1 MPHHWLLL
9 RLSGHG
15 TYPVSHGEAVFL
27 RTYFDENPK
36 DDSDLQK
43 QGSQFVV
50 TAERSVTVPNVKKS
64 RLWVQITE
72 AEYTAA
78 AYDLY
83 LWAEPYAIAAI
94 GSPGVQENIV
104 AGRLK
109 LTQAHEKRRGPASGA
124 GELYASVAKDDLVIT
139 HDIVLA
145 DSVVQFI
152 VNEMN
157 TNAANP
163 DVVAQAQRMKT
174 ANDNLQSAGNPVTRW
189 YYGSQLNSQTGR
201 TENSLG
207 YHTHKNEGAAGF
219 FQDIYFL
226 GGGHWDHKPVIR
238 PVWGTGNRLG
248 NRHATY
254 YYDGWSNIHF
264 GFIAARMGLPLRNAL
279 EGAGQAQGVDNI
291 GGGAATNTAT
301 GDDVADAQAITAGHS
316 RGLRGATVTRQQVLN
331 ILEAHPGWVGRQ

>member
-1 MPHHWLLL
+1 MPQHWLLL
-9 RLSGHG
+9 RLSGHSK
-15 TYPVSHGEAVFL
+15 YPVSHKETVFL
-27 RTYFDENPK
+27 RTYFDENPG

-43 QGSQFVV
+43 QGNQVV
-50 TAERSVTVPNVKKS
+50 VETERSITVPSVTSS
-64 RLWVQITE
+64 RLWFQITE
-72 AEYTAA
+72 AEYKAG

-94 GSPGVQENIV
+94 GSPGHQENIV
-104 AGRLK
+104 SGRLK
-109 LTQAHEKRRGPASGA
+109 LTKAQEDYRGPATGA
-124 GELYASVAKDDLVIT
+124 GRLYDSVASDDLVIA

-157 TNAANP
+157 TNATNP
-163 DVVAQAQRMKT
+163 DVVTQGKRMKE
-174 ANDNLQSAGNPVTRW
+174 ARDNAASAGNALTRW
-189 YYGSQLNSQTGR
+189 YYNDQLELQTGH
-201 TENSLG
+201 TENRLG
-207 YHTHKNEGAAGF
+207 HHTHKNEGVGGF
-219 FQDIYFL
+219 LQDIYFL

-279 EGAGQAQGVDNI
+279 EGAGQAQGADNV
-291 GGGAATNTAT
+291 GGGAATNTET

-316 RGLRGATVTRQQVLN
+316 LGLTTASVTRQQVLN
-331 ILEAHPGWVGRQ
+331 ILEAHPGWIGRQ